1 MSTPQPPTSPAPPVP
16 PGPARPSGFF
26 AGLVRRPVT
35 LFVLFVTLIVVGVI
49 ANERIPLQMMPDGMK
64 SQSMRVWVM
73 HPGSSAQ
80 ENAENVA
87 RPLESELRTIAGV
100 TDIESWSS
108 QDSCSLRVRFGS
120 EQDSDVIKAEVRDR
134 IERTRPQLP
143 DSVDRI
149 RIFSWNQSELPLMW
163 LAILA
168 NDESERTDYLMD
180 AVIQRRLDA
189 VDGVGQAQIFGM
201 LDDSVRILLDEDR
214 VRAANLDIGELIGRL
229 GADNFA
235 LPMGEVED
243 GGKLVLLRSDMR
255 FGQLDQIERY
265 PIGDGLVIGD
275 VGRVIKAKSVRDDLS
290 RINGRYAYW
299 AVVRREGQANVVAT
313 CRRIE
318 EAFDELKAD
327 PRLAGEFDFLVVF
340 NQGTFI
346 ENSLGQLEE
355 TALWGG
361 GLALLILFL
370 FLRRVRLTLCVGLAI
385 PTSVLLTIAWT
396 YFAGGTFNVLT
407 MTGITFALGMLVDN
421 SVVVIENISRLR
433 DQGLGRTE
441 ATVAGMRDVGLAVTL
456 ATLTTIVVFLPM
468 IFMTTNPDMRVI
480 FGELGTP
487 LCLSL
492 SFSLIV
498 ALFFLPVVAARVV
511 GPRARPMELVGRV
524 TGPIARIPARLVGLV
539 LGGLRLA
546 TFGLVRAVHA
556 VARVVLPVVGAL
568 RWPLAA
574 GLVALAVWRLPQL
587 GPSAIGR
594 ELEELGAAP
603 TGHAL
608 AGAAVFQLGALCAVA
623 LLILVVY
630 VRRWRAAVRQAPTR
644 PASWIPAGDSIVDY
658 IVAGNR
664 VLLGWTLRHR
674 FWAAVIAIAAY
685 QSVMIPK
692 SDMEVAAFGQE
703 ESTNYIE
710 MDVELQADF
719 TLAEASDEF
728 ARYEAFFAGKKGV
741 YGFANLSAQFA
752 ETGGELGLWW
762 EEPAGAEHMEWVRKD
777 IRTTLPRWPA
787 HAARIAGDAEDSR
800 SKTLVVFRLH
810 GPDPDELEAL
820 GREAMERLRGVSGLT
835 ELSSSLEQAPE
846 QLRLVFDQELANR
859 MGVTANVALQNI
871 SWALRGFSLPRYQE
885 EGREIPMVLEYDE
898 EEVAGLDTL
907 RDLAIWTGLSTVP
920 LSSVAEFE
928 FERGS
933 RTIHRRNGQT
943 SFTIIGRVTNPA
955 QQEEVSAA
963 GYAAL
968 ASLDLPRG
976 YAVGDEDLVGR
987 RQEEELEELKY
998 AGILSIVLV
1007 YVVMGILFES
1017 FMLPFAIIMT
1027 IPFAEVGAWWT
1038 LYLTGTQMD
1047 SVGWIGIVILVG
1059 VVVNNGIILI
1069 DRIHR
1074 LRADHDRDSAVLEGS
1089 ATRVRPILLT
1099 ALTTIFG
1106 LLPMAIA
1113 EPSGEGIDYRALAT
1127 CVAGGL
1133 GVSTLFTL
1141 WVVPLAY
1148 TLFDDLAQTVTSR
1161 LGWALASRRAR
1172 RDARE
1177 VRTA

>member
-1 MSTPQPPTSPAPPVP
+1 MSTDPIS
-16 PGPARPSGFF
+16 GGFF

-64 SQSMRVWVM
+64 SQSMRIWVM
-73 HPGSSAQ
+73 HPGSSGQ

-87 RPLESELRTIAGV
+87 RPLEEQLRTIAGV
-100 TDIESWSS
+100 TDIESWSG
-108 QDSCSLRVRFGS
+108 QDSCSIRVRFGS
-120 EQDSDVIKAEVRDR
+120 DQDADVIKAEVRDR

-143 DSVDRI
+143 DTVDRI

-168 NDESERTDYLMD
+168 KNESERTDYLMD

-201 LDDSVRILLDEDR
+201 LDDSVRILLDEDK
-214 VRAANLDIGELIGRL
+214 VRAAQLDIGELIGRL
-229 GADNFA
+229 SSDNFA
-235 LPMGEVED
+235 LPMGEVDD
-243 GGKLVLLRSDMR
+243 GGRLVLLRSDMR
-255 FGQLDQIERY
+255 FEETAEIEDY
-265 PIGDGLVIGD
+265 PIGNGLALRD

-290 RINGRYAYW
+290 RIDGQYAYW

-313 CRRIE
+313 CKRLDE
-318 EAFDELKAD
+318 TFDELRAD

-340 NQGTFI
+340 NQGNFI
-346 ENSLGQLEE
+346 ENSLGQLKE

-361 GLALLILFL
+361 GLALAILFV

-433 DQGLGRTE
+433 DRGLSRTD
-441 ATVAGMRDVGLAVTL
+441 ATVEGMRDVSLAVTL

-492 SFSLIV
+492 TFSLIV
-498 ALFFLPVVAARVV
+498 ALFFLPVIAARVV
-511 GPRARPMELVGRV
+511 GPRAKTMSAVARV
-524 TGPIARIPARLVGLV
+524 IAPIAAIPTRLVGGAL
-539 LGGLRLA
+539 
-546 TFGLVRAVHA
+546 GLVRLVSFSVVRAIHA
-556 VARVVLPVVGAL
+556 VARVTLPVLSAL

-574 GLVALAVWRLPQL
+574 GLVALVALRVEGGLP
-587 GPSAIGR
+587 R
-594 ELEELGAAP
+594 ELGASLAEIDAAP
-603 TGHAL
+603 SSHQVDGATDQILWIL
-608 AGAAVFQLGALCAVA
+608 AGVA
-623 LLILVVY
+623 FLILVRY
-630 VRRWRAAVRQAPTR
+630 VKPWRKRVAQAPKPPER
-644 PASWIPAGDSIVDY
+644 WIPAGQTIIDF

-664 VLLGWTLRHR
+664 LLLGWTLRHR
-674 FWAAVIAIAAY
+674 FWATVIALIAY
-685 QSVMIPK
+685 LSIEIPK
-692 SDMEVAAFGQE
+692 SQMEVAAFGQE
-703 ESTNYIE
+703 ESTNNIALDIDFE
-710 MDVELQADF
+710 SDF

-728 ARYEAFFAGKKGV
+728 QRYEDFFAAKQDE
-741 YGFANLSAQFA
+741 YGFENVSAQFS
-752 ETGGELGLWW
+752 ERGGEVGLWW
-762 EEPAGAEHMEWVRKD
+762 MDPTTTEHMDWIRQD

-787 HAARIAGDAEDSR
+787 HSFRVSGDADDSR

-810 GPDPDELEAL
+810 GPDPDELEAF
-820 GREAMERLRGVSGLT
+820 GRQAMIRLAEVPGLT
-835 ELSSSLEQAPE
+835 ELSNSLEQAPE
-846 QLRLVFDQELANR
+846 QLRLVFDQELGNQ

-871 SWALRGFSLPRYQE
+871 SWALRGFSLPRFQE
-885 EGREIPMVLEYDE
+885 EGREIPLLIEYDE

-907 RDLAIWTGLSTVP
+907 RDLAIWTGLGTVP

-928 FERGS
+928 FTRGS
-933 RTIHRRNGQT
+933 RTIYRRNGKT
-943 SFTIIGRVTNPA
+943 SFTIVGRVASPS

-968 ASLDLPRG
+968 ASMELPRG
-976 YAVGDEDLVGR
+976 YSVGDEDLVGR
-987 RQEEELEELKY
+987 RQEEELAELKY
-998 AGILSIVLV
+998 AAILSLALV

-1017 FMLPFAIIMT
+1017 FILPFAIIT
-1027 IPFAEVGAWWT
+1027 TVPFALVGAWWT
-1038 LYLTGTQMD
+1038 LFLTGTQMD
-1047 SVGWIGIVILVG
+1047 SVGWIGFVILVG

-1074 LRADHDRDSAVLEGS
+1074 LRPTHDRTTAVLEGK
-1089 ATRVRPILLT
+1089 
-1099 ALTTIFG
+1099 
-1106 LLPMAIA
+1106 
-1113 EPSGEGIDYRALAT
+1113 
-1127 CVAGGL
+1127 
-1133 GVSTLFTL
+1133 
-1141 WVVPLAY
+1141 
-1148 TLFDDLAQTVTSR
+1148 
-1161 LGWALASRRAR
+1161 
-1172 RDARE
+1172 RDARPADPLDRADDDLRPVADVDGRA
-1177 VRTA
+1177 VRRRHRLSRARDLRRRRSRRQHDLHALGRAARVHAVRRPLGDARRPALVGDDLETPGAGRGGDGATDGMT

>member
-1 MSTPQPPTSPAPPVP
+1 MSAPD
-16 PGPARPSGFF
+16 ARAGFF

-49 ANERIPLQMMPDGMK
+49 ANDRIPLQMMPDGMQA
-64 SQSMRVWVM
+64 QSLRIWVM

-87 RPLESELRTIAGV
+87 RPLESELRTIAGI

-108 QDSCSLRVRFGS
+108 QETCSLRVRFGS
-120 EQDSDVIKAEVRDR
+120 DQDSDLIKAEVRDR
-134 IERTRPQLP
+134 IERSRPLLP
-143 DSVDRI
+143 ESVDRI

-168 NDESERTDYLMD
+168 KDESERTDYLMD

-201 LDDSVRILLDEDR
+201 LDDSIRILLDEDR
-214 VRAANLDIGELIGRL
+214 VRAANLDIGNLIQRL
-229 GADNFA
+229 QSDNFA

-243 GGKLVLLRSDMR
+243 GGRIVMLRSDMR
-255 FGQLDQIERY
+255 FTETEEIERY
-265 PIGDGLVIGD
+265 PIGEGLVIGD
-275 VGRVIKAKSVRDDLS
+275 IGRVVKAKSVRDDLS

-299 AVVRREGQANVVAT
+299 GIVRREGQANVVAT
-313 CRRIE
+313 CKRLE
-318 EAFDELKAD
+318 ETFDELRAD
-327 PRLAGEFDFLVVF
+327 PRLAGEFDFLPVF
-340 NQGTFI
+340 DQGKFI
-346 ENSLGQLEE
+346 ESSLDQLKQ

-361 GLALLILFL
+361 GLALVILFV

-433 DQGLGRTE
+433 DTGLSRTQ
-441 ATVAGMRDVGLAVTL
+441 ATVAGMRDVALAVTL

-492 SFSLIV
+492 SFSLLV
-498 ALFFLPVVAARVV
+498 ALLFLPVVAARVV
-511 GPRARPMELVGRV
+511 GPRARITEAVARFMA
-524 TGPIARIPARLVGLV
+524 PIARIPTRLVGWALA
-539 LGGLRLA
+539 GLRLA
-546 TFGLVRAVHA
+546 FHGFVRAVHA
-556 VARVVLPVVGAL
+556 VLRLVLPVVSAL
-568 RWPLAA
+568 RWPFAA
-574 GLVALAVWRLPQL
+574 GLVALAAWRLPQL
-587 GPSAIGR
+587 APDALGR
-594 ELEELGAAP
+594 ELAEVGAAP
-603 TGHAL
+603 SGFAL
-608 AGAAVFQLGALCAVA
+608 ASKAVYPLGALAAVA
-623 LLILVVY
+623 VLLLVVY
-630 VRRWRAAVRQAPTR
+630 VRRWRLALEAPPRR
-644 PASWIPAGDSIVDY
+644 PERWIPAGDSIVDFV
-658 IVAGNR
+658 VAGNQR
-664 VLLGWTLRHR
+664 LLEWTLKYR
-674 FWAAVIAIAAY
+674 FWAAVIAIVAY
-685 QSVMIPK
+685 LSVLVPK
-692 SDMEVAAFGQE
+692 GNMEVAAFGQE
-703 ESTNYIE
+703 ESTSNVSL
-710 MDVELQADF
+710 DVELESDF

-728 ARYEAFFAGKKGV
+728 ARYERFFEGKKEA
-741 YGFANLSAQFA
+741 YGFANLSTQFS
-752 ETGGELGLWW
+752 ETGGEVGLWW
-762 EEPAGAEHMEWVRKD
+762 EEPAEAEHMDWIRED
-777 IRTTLPRWPA
+777 IRETLPRWPA
-787 HAARIAGDAEDSR
+787 HAARLAGDAEDSR

-810 GPDPDELEAL
+810 GPDPDELEEL
-820 GREAMERLRGVSGLT
+820 GRRALDELQGVSGLT
-835 ELSSSLEQAPE
+835 DLSSSLEQAPE
-846 QLRLVFDQELANR
+846 QLRLVFDEELGNQ

-871 SWALRGFSLPRYQE
+871 SWALRGFSLPRFQE
-885 EGREIPMVLEYDE
+885 EGREIPLILEYDA

-920 LSSVAEFE
+920 LSSVASFE
-928 FERGS
+928 FARGS
-933 RTIHRRNGQT
+933 RTIHRRNGKT
-943 SFTIIGRVTNPA
+943 SFTIVGRVDDPS
-955 QQEEVSAA
+955 QQDEVSAA

-968 ASLDLPRG
+968 ASMDLPRG
-976 YAVGDEDLVGR
+976 YTIGDEDLVGR
-987 RQEEELEELKY
+987 RQEEEFEELKY

-1017 FMLPFAIIMT
+1017 FVLPFAIIMT
-1027 IPFAEVGAWWT
+1027 VPFAEVGAWWT

-1074 LRADHDRDSAVLEGS
+1074 LRATHERTEAVLEGS
-1089 ATRVRPILLT
+1089 ATRVRPIMLT
-1099 ALTTIFG
+1099 AMTTVFG
-1106 LLPMAIA
+1106 LLPMALS

-1127 CVAGGL
+1127 SVAGGL
-1133 GVSTLFTL
+1133 AVSTLFTL

-1148 TLFDDLAQTVTSR
+1148 TLFDDLSQTVRSW
-1161 LGWALASRRAR
+1161 LGWALSSRQARKRAR
-1172 RDARE
+1172 VQGA
-1177 VRTA
+1177 